1 MDEQKSLSNLSA
13 RQKDI
18 LEFARAHGEIEV
30 DPLAKSF
37 GVTPQTIRRDLN
49 QLCDLRL
56 LQRIHGGAIVR
67 DGVENLG
74 YAARKL
80 IATDKKNLIGKR
92 TAELI
97 ANDSSLII
105 NIGTT
110 TEFVAEHLR
119 GHTGLLV
126 ITNNINVVD
135 TLRFNELIDVMI
147 AGGTVRRKDGGIVGQ
162 TAVEFFNRF
171 KVDFAII
178 GASAIDNNGA
188 ILDYD
193 IHEVRITQAIIKNAR
208 SVILVA
214 DEMKFGRNAP
224 VRIGNIGEVDY
235 FVTDEAPP
243 TEFLELCNAQDVQVE
258 VISSALAK

>member
-18 LEFARAHGEIEV
+18 LEFARAHREIEV

-49 QLCDLRL
+49 QLCNLRL

-92 TAELI
+92 SAELI

-119 GHTGLLV
+119 GHTRRYQS
-126 ITNNINVVD
+126 
-135 TLRFNELIDVMI
+135 RFSNRPPAGYCRAIATKTCTHPPSRPSDSRWPSSQRGELSD
-147 AGGTVRRKDGGIVGQ
+147 D
-162 TAVEFFNRF
+162 
-171 KVDFAII
+171 
-178 GASAIDNNGA
+178 
-188 ILDYD
+188 
-193 IHEVRITQAIIKNAR
+193 H
-208 SVILVA
+208 
-214 DEMKFGRNAP
+214 GRP
-224 VRIGNIGEVDY
+224 
-235 FVTDEAPP
+235 
-243 TEFLELCNAQDVQVE
+243 
-258 VISSALAK
+258 SW